1 MEGSALLSSW
11 YTNLLSALI
20 IVLAGEGGS
29 VRLVSVGLV
38 NTRMDGGTSP
48 AATFVGFNYYGE
60 YFS

>member
-1 MEGSALLSSW
+1 MSW

-38 NTRMDGGTSP
+38 NTRVDGGKSC
-48 AATFVGFNYYGE
+48 G
-60 YFS
+60 YFRRVQLLR